1 VIGKLNK
8 RKIKIASVTSAV
20 LKEMGYSKSIITG
33 PLIILVLT
41 ILIVSVNSQSIYAQ
55 DSNYE
60 TYNND
65 EFGISF
71 RYPSSWTEE
80 SDPNEGILAVF
91 YAPLQDESDIFA
103 ENFNVVVEE
112 LSSSN
117 YPLDVYSENA
127 LDQLK
132 SSFQNFRIE
141 HLNANSSLSDYPAY
155 YIDYAY
161 TVPTSQGI
169 LKLKNLQIWTILD
182 DKVYSFTFGAQPLE
196 FESYMPTIDKVID
209 SFEINPGESDDGESI

>member
-141 HLNANSSLSDYPAY
+141 HLNANSSL
-155 YIDYAY
+155 
-161 TVPTSQGI
+161 
-169 LKLKNLQIWTILD
+169 
-182 DKVYSFTFGAQPLE
+182 
-196 FESYMPTIDKVID
+196 
-209 SFEINPGESDDGESI
+209 